1 MEVDEDGANDDPLD
15 IEVDMYTEDD
25 IVAKDQFIDEYL
37 ARIHDNTLAKFKEEP
52 SRTRRSIYL
61 LFF

>member
-37 ARIHDNTLAKFKEEP
+37 ARIRDNTLAKFKEEP
-52 SRTRRSIYL
+52 SRTR
-61 LFF
+61 